1 MELPVGSV
9 SPNTIAITVTTTPDV
24 AGTDVTSARLEVRRP
39 DGSTTDW
46 SSVTVSGAT
55 ATTIQ
60 VNHTLAAGDLDQL
73 GRYYLL
79 PWVTIGGEERRSE
92 YPVTLTARAK
102 WAIGSAS

>member
-60 VNHTLAAGDLDQL
+60 VNHTMQAGDLDQP
-73 GRYYLL
+73 GRYQILVWL
-79 PWVTIGGEERRSE
+79 TAGGVERRAQ
-92 YPVTLTARAK
+92 YPVTLTARTK
-102 WAIGSAS
+102 WATGSST